1 MWMTVVVAQSYFRD
15 MVCSISEL
23 RADMPL
29 AQSPARPPER
39 EGTGPRASQSRWG
52 VGCPPKF
59 TLRTGLVKRR
69 RQTRRR
75 FLLRLG
81 WAAES

>member
-1 MWMTVVVAQSYFRD
+1 MTVVVAQSYFRD
-15 MVCSISEL
+15 VECSISEL

-29 AQSPARPPER
+29 AQSPAWPPEP
-39 EGTGPRASQSRWG
+39 EWMGPGATQSRWG
-52 VGCPPKF
+52 GGCPPKF

-75 FLLRLG
+75 FLLRFG